1 MSSLKYIKKKLS
13 RPPLEK
19 KEEEKEEEASSKKK
33 GEEALRKARKKN
45 NRKESKNDMSLWME
59 YRADVDDAWY
69 SVRVVA
75 EENGD
80 VLRVKFCVFSDKYD
94 KILRG
99 SE

>member
-1 MSSLKYIKKKLS
+1 MCSSDLDMSSWL
-13 RPPLEK
+13 
-19 KEEEKEEEASSKKK
+19 EEA
-33 GEEALRKARKKN
+33 E
-45 NRKESKNDMSLWME
+45 ME
-59 YRADVDDAWY
+59 YRADVDNAWY